1 MRRYIYIGCVVFLLS
16 LGLFSSVGL
25 QNLDVNV
32 YLLLLII
39 ILFLVFLRGAPS
51 KNPKFY
57 HAAQC
62 IVLANITAYISFKLY
77 FGGPYTLL
85 FAKHISFT
93 MPLLIL
99 VILFI
104 GSLFVLP
111 LIRPLV
117 DFNKLMY
124 ELIRNHFSKNSDRK
138 SNSVALFY
146 EHAKDKEHLR
156 NLMQNFDIVGV
167 SGAWGSGKSF
177 VVGSFCND
185 SHDDYY
191 IININ
196 VLAYKFGE
204 ADKVLVEKLDDI
216 FSENHI
222 ISASSAEMK
231 ELMGHSFLNTISY
244 ALMKSLGIGNTS
256 SSMYEALKE
265 DINKLPKPV
274 LVVFEDLERVKDA
287 DYVRLLL
294 AMAGQLASH
303 NFKVIFEYDINGL
316 KELKI
321 SSAYREKFLPV
332 EMRITKVSYQSM
344 VKQYWEEL
352 KMDDVKVKYLKD
364 GTSSILSLNGALL
377 EIESTIF
384 SYPCFEYN
392 REVSGDQ
399 NYYERFFVPF
409 MTARNIRRFLIV
421 VKSFFTSHKDTEFTP
436 IEFHTVIA
444 FYFMKYVR
452 PNWYERMTA
461 NFLLEDMLLFEINGK
476 MVNFREIAQN
486 YKDYSSSSENSA
498 SIVKAQCIM
507 SMFQY
512 NYGDDKKNLGEEET
526 QAEINHMI
534 WYLLEGG
541 QKPFTRL
548 RETLNCFKKIVQN
561 DNKQEQNDIKD
572 KSVNGTDKF
581 DKFEEWLNDPR
592 YLNNGYPELMN
603 QRMIDI
609 SYALYVY
616 NENEHLWEI
625 FLAFYQ
631 GTVYSH
637 LIGDMMYQ
645 VLYFAVKANH
655 PHTFIKIK
663 IFDIFIGGTC
673 KVPLP
678 VVNPLYLQFLGES
691 LSIIV
696 KDYAYFDFFKS
707 TPETKESVNKL
718 INQIKR
724 TTDYKT
730 LKQPLE
736 DLRASLVKASDT
748 SQIADKPVKMEK
760 TVQFMEKTVQ
770 FIDKNLE
777 LIDQFLNGN

>member
-32 YLLLLII
+32 YLLSLII
-39 ILFLVFLRGAPS
+39 VLFLMFLRCAPS

-62 IVLANITAYISFKLY
+62 IVLANIAAYISFKLY

-104 GSLFVLP
+104 SSLFVLP
-111 LIRPLV
+111 LIRQLV
-117 DFNKLMY
+117 DFIKLVH
-124 ELIRNHFSKNSDRK
+124 ELICKYFKKNSDRECD
-138 SNSVALFY
+138 SVALFD
-146 EHAKDKEHLR
+146 EHDKDKEHLR
-156 NLMQNFDIVGV
+156 NLMQYFDIVGV

-177 VVGSFCND
+177 VVDSFCND

-196 VLAYKFGE
+196 VLAYKYGE

-216 FSENHI
+216 FSKNRI

-231 ELMGHSFLNTISY
+231 ELIGHSFLDTISY

-256 SSMYEALKE
+256 SSMYEALKS

-303 NFKVIFEYDINGL
+303 NFKFIFEYDINGL
-316 KELKI
+316 EQLKI
-321 SSAYREKFLPV
+321 SSDYREKFLPV

-344 VKQYWEEL
+344 AKQYWKEL

-364 GTSSILSLNGALL
+364 GTSSILSLKSALL
-377 EIESTIF
+377 ELESTIF
-384 SYPCFEYN
+384 FSGPYPCCEYN
-392 REVSGDQ
+392 REVNGDQ
-399 NYYERFFVPF
+399 NYYQRFFVPF
-409 MTARNIRRFLIV
+409 MTARNIRKFFIT

-436 IEFHTVIA
+436 KEFHTVIA
-444 FYFMKYVR
+444 FYFMKYVC

-461 NFLLEDMLLFEINGK
+461 NFLLEDMPLFEINGK
-476 MVNFREIAQN
+476 IVNSKEIDQD
-486 YKDYSSSSENSA
+486 YKDDSSSKEDSV
-498 SIVKAQCIM
+498 SIAKAQRKCIM

-512 NYGDDKKNLGEEET
+512 DYRDDKKNLGEKET

-548 RETLNCFKKIVQN
+548 RETLNRFKEIVQN
-561 DNKQEQNDIKD
+561 DNKQGQNDIKD

-581 DKFEEWLNDPR
+581 DKLEEWLNDPK
-592 YLNNGYPELMN
+592 YLNSYPELMN
-603 QRMIDI
+603 QGMIDI
-609 SYALYVY
+609 SYALFVY
-616 NENEHLWEI
+616 NESEKLWET
-625 FLAFYQ
+625 FLDFYQ
-631 GTVYSH
+631 KSVYSH
-637 LIGDMMYQ
+637 SIGDMMYQ
-645 VLYFAVKANH
+645 VLYFAMKANH
-655 PHTFIKIK
+655 PYTFIK
-663 IFDIFIGGTC
+663 IFDIFIRGTC
-673 KVPLP
+673 KAPLP
-678 VVNPLYLQFLGES
+678 VVNLLYLQFLDES

-696 KDYAYFDFFKS
+696 KDYVYFNFFKS
-707 TPETKESVNKL
+707 TPETKESVNKF
-718 INQIKR
+718 IKQIKR

-748 SQIADKPVKMEK
+748 SQNADKQVQMEQ
-760 TVQFMEKTVQ
+760 TVR
-770 FIDKNLE
+770 FIDKNLK

>member
-32 YLLLLII
+32 YLLSLII
-39 ILFLVFLRGAPS
+39 VLFLIFLRCAPS

-104 GSLFVLP
+104 SSLFVLP
-111 LIRPLV
+111 LIRQLV
-117 DFNKLMY
+117 DFINLVH
-124 ELIRNHFSKNSDRK
+124 ELICKYFKKNSDRECD
-138 SNSVALFY
+138 SVALFD
-146 EHAKDKEHLR
+146 EHDKDKEHLR
-156 NLMQNFDIVGV
+156 NLMQYFDIVGV
-167 SGAWGSGKSF
+167 SGAWGSGKSY
-177 VVGSFCND
+177 VVDSFCND

-191 IININ
+191 VININ
-196 VLAYKFGE
+196 VLAYKYGE

-216 FSENHI
+216 FSENRI

-231 ELMGHSFLNTISY
+231 ELLGHSFLNTISY

-256 SSMYEALKE
+256 SSMYEALKS
-265 DINKLPKPV
+265 DINKLSKPV
-274 LVVFEDLERVKDA
+274 LVVFDDLERVKDA

-316 KELKI
+316 EQLKI
-321 SSAYREKFLPV
+321 PSAYREKFLPV

-344 VKQYWEEL
+344 AKQYWEEL
-352 KMDDVKVKYLKD
+352 KMDEVKVKYLED
-364 GTSSILSLNGALL
+364 GTSSILLLKSALL
-377 EIESTIF
+377 GLESTIF
-384 SYPCFEYN
+384 SSGPYPCFEYN
-392 REVSGDQ
+392 REVNGDQ
-399 NYYERFFVPF
+399 NYYQRFFVPF
-409 MTARNIRRFLIV
+409 MTARNIRKFFMA
-421 VKSFFTSHKDTEFTP
+421 VKLFFTSHKDTEFTP
-436 IEFHTVIA
+436 TEFHVVIA

-461 NFLLEDMLLFEINGK
+461 NFLLEDMPLFEINGK
-476 MVNFREIAQN
+476 IVSFREIAQN

-512 NYGDDKKNLGEEET
+512 NYRDDKKNLGEKET
-526 QAEINHMI
+526 QAESNHMI

-548 RETLNCFKKIVQN
+548 RETLNHFKEIVQN

-572 KSVNGTDKF
+572 KSVNGTNKF
-581 DKFEEWLNDPR
+581 NKFEKWLNDPK
-592 YLNNGYPELMN
+592 YLNSYPELMN
-603 QRMIDI
+603 QGMIDI
-609 SYALYVY
+609 SYALFVY
-616 NENEHLWEI
+616 NESEKLWET
-625 FLAFYQ
+625 FLDFYQ
-631 GTVYSH
+631 KSVYSH
-637 LIGDMMYQ
+637 SIGDMMYQ
-645 VLYFAVKANH
+645 VLYFAMKANH
-655 PHTFIKIK
+655 PHTFIKI
-663 IFDIFIGGTC
+663 FDIFIKGTC
-673 KVPLP
+673 KAPLP
-678 VVNPLYLQFLGES
+678 VVNLLYLQFLGES

-696 KDYAYFDFFKS
+696 EDYVYFDFFKS

-718 INQIKR
+718 IKQIKR

-730 LKQPLE
+730 LKQPLA

-748 SQIADKPVKMEK
+748 SQNADKKVQMER
-760 TVQFMEKTVQ
+760 TVQ